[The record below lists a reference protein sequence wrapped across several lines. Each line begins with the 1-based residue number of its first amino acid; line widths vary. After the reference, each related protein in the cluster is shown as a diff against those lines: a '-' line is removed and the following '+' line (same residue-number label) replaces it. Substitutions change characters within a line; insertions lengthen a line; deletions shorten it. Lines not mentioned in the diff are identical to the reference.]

1 MSLCLRF
8 DVIKNLNIN
17 RLNNLIEGERKGTL
31 ERGSFHQY
39 VVHTGNMAPK
49 YYYLSVV
56 IGYLV
61 AIITTVVIMF
71 IFNHGQPA
79 LLYLVP
85 GCIFAVIITALI
97 RGEFKQ
103 VMEFVEDKYYEHAAS
118 KKAD

>member
-1 MSLCLRF
+1 
-8 DVIKNLNIN
+8 
-17 RLNNLIEGERKGTL
+17 
-31 ERGSFHQY
+31 
-39 VVHTGNMAPK
+39 VVDAGNMAPK

-85 GCIFAVIITALI
+85 GCIFSVIITALI

-118 KKAD
+118 KKVD